1 MRAPQNRNIS
11 KLMPRLPAPV
21 LYAFVLLALVP
32 ESASAQFWSP
42 WFSRGYRP
50 PSQERRFE
58 TLRPFG
64 EGITKGKKKT
74 DDAAK
79 AETPPPEA
87 RPVPYDGELSR
98 LSELLGALHYLQPLC
113 GEKDKERW
121 RNEMQDLL
129 NTEQPSAERKE
140 RLTAS
145 FNRGYQSYE
154 LTYRNCT
161 PSANLAIDRFLGE
174 GAKLAHEIATRYGN

>member
-1 MRAPQNRNIS
+1 MKRSSIATA
-11 KLMPRLPAPV
+11 LFLA
-21 LYAFVLLALVP
+21 ALALWP
-32 ESASAQFWSP
+32 ETASAQFWSP

-64 EGITKGKKKT
+64 EPQGKGQKKAP
-74 DDAAK
+74 DEAAK
-79 AETPPPEA
+79 APAPEA
-87 RPVPYDGELSR
+87 RPVPYDGDLSR

-113 GEKDKERW
+113 GDKDKERW
-121 RNEMQDLL
+121 RNEMQSLL
-129 NTEQPSAERKE
+129 DTEQPSPDRKDK
-140 RLTAS
+140 LTAS

>member
-1 MRAPQNRNIS
+1 
-11 KLMPRLPAPV
+11 MPRLSIATALFLAV
-21 LYAFVLLALVP
+21 LALWP
-32 ESASAQFWSP
+32 EAAAAQFWSP

-64 EGITKGKKKT
+64 EPRGKTQKKAP
-74 DDAAK
+74 DEAAK
-79 AETPPPEA
+79 APAPEA

-121 RNEMQDLL
+121 RNEMQELL
-129 NTEQPSAERKE
+129 NTEQPSPERKD

-174 GAKLAHEIATRYGN
+174 GAKLAHDIATRYGN

>member
-1 MRAPQNRNIS
+1 MKRSSIATA
-11 KLMPRLPAPV
+11 LFLA
-21 LYAFVLLALVP
+21 ALALWP
-32 ESASAQFWSP
+32 EQAAAQFWSP

-50 PSQERRFE
+50 PTQERKFE

-79 AETPPPEA
+79 TEAPPPEA

-121 RNEMQDLL
+121 RNEMQSLL
-129 NTEQPSAERKE
+129 DTEQPSPERE
-140 RLTAS
+140 LQPRLSVVRADLP
-145 FNRGYQSYE
+145 E
-154 LTYRNCT
+154 LYAVGEPC
-161 PSANLAIDRFLGE
+161 DRPFPRRRREARARDRDALRQ
-174 GAKLAHEIATRYGN
+174 LIAFDRPR

>member
-1 MRAPQNRNIS
+1 
-11 KLMPRLPAPV
+11 MPRLPHTILLTLA
-21 LYAFVLLALVP
+21 AFALWP

-64 EGITKGKKKT
+64 EPRGKAHKKAPEE
-74 DDAAK
+74 AAK
-79 AETPPPEA
+79 APPPPA

-129 NTEQPSAERKE
+129 NTEQPSPERKD

-174 GAKLAHEIATRYGN
+174 GAKLAHDIATRYGN

>member
-1 MRAPQNRNIS
+1 MLSAPRI
-11 KLMPRLPAPV
+11 KV
-21 LYAFVLLALVP
+21 VLALAVLALWP
-32 ESASAQFWSP
+32 AEALAQFWSP

-64 EGITKGKKKT
+64 EGIGSKGKKKT
-74 DDAAK
+74 DEAAK
-79 AETPPPEA
+79 AEAPPPDA

-129 NTEQPSAERKE
+129 NTEQPSADRKDK
-140 RLTAS
+140 LTAS

-174 GAKLAHEIATRYGN
+174 GAKLAHDIATRYGN